1 MKKTVGMVIAL
12 AAVQA
17 APAAAAHGQFAG
29 FSANP
34 IGYGSTNAPV
44 LAKSKA
50 GHCPPGL
57 AKKAVP
63 CVPPGQA
70 KRYRVGDYIN
80 GGYDRIKNPGRWGL
94 PRNGYYVQ
102 AGDYVYEVDKDTH
115 EVLNLIGAIA
125 DVLN

>member
-1 MKKTVGMVIAL
+1 MKKTVGILTIAL
-12 AAVQA
+12 TAQVASVASAGGGFRDLTLGAADQA
-17 APAAAAHGQFAG
+17 RMMT
-29 FSANP
+29 P
-34 IGYGSTNAPV
+34 IQV
-44 LAKSKA
+44 KSKA

-70 KRYRVGDYIN
+70 KKYRRGDYIYD
-80 GGYDRIKNPGRWGL
+80 GYFPIDNPGRWGL
-94 PRNGYYVQ
+94 RRNGYYVR
-102 AGDYVYEVDKDTH
+102 AGDYVYEVNRETH